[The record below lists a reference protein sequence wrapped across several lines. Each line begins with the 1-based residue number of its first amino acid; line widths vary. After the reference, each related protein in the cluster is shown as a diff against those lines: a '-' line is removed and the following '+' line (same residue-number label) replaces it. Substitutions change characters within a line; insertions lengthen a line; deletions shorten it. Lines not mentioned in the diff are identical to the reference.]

1 MMVQLIKEILA
12 QPPESQEVK
21 VHGWVRTSREMKNL
35 VFVEVNDGSCFNGIQ
50 CTFDRS
56 AGVSAETDAALA
68 ALSTGTAVAIGGRLI
83 ASPASGQAVEVSAES
98 LRVIGES
105 PAENRG
111 GERAYSDTPAYLQ
124 IPAYPLQKKRHSLE
138 FLREIAH
145 LRPRT
150 NTFGAVARVRN
161 RMAFAIHRY
170 FQERGFQYIHTPI
183 ITAGDAEGA
192 GAMFQVTTLDL
203 QAQAGKPDYSKDFFG
218 KKTYLTVSGQLEAE
232 TYATALS
239 RVYTFGPTFRAENSN
254 TARHLAEFWMVEPEI
269 AFAELE
275 DDMALAED
283 FLKFIFKTAL
293 EDCADDLAFFDSH
306 IEKGIIE
313 TLTHVVN
320 SKFVHISYTDAVGEL
335 EKASGGAAGG
345 SAAFEFKPHWG
356 CDLQSEHEKYLTEKV
371 AGGPVIVTDYPKE
384 IKAFYMKQNDD
395 GKTVRAMD
403 VLVPRLGE
411 IIGGSQREE
420 NLEKLCRR
428 IIDMGMNVE
437 DYAWYLDLRRYG
449 TVPHAG
455 FGLGFERLIQY
466 ITGMANI
473 RDVIPYPRAV
483 GQAEF

>member
-1 MMVQLIKEILA
+1 MVTLIKEILA
-12 QPPESQEVK
+12 QAPESQEVC
-21 VHGWVRTSREMKNL
+21 VHGWVRTRREMKNL
-35 VFVEVNDGSCFNGIQ
+35 VFVEVNDGSCLAGIQ
-50 CTFDRS
+50 CTFDRNS
-56 AGVSAETDAALA
+56 GSYPAETAEALTG
-68 ALSTGTAVAIGGRLI
+68 LSTGTAVAIGGLLI
-83 ASPASGQAVEVSAES
+83 ASPASGQPVEVSAQS
-98 LRVIGES
+98 LRIIGEA
-105 PAENRG
+105 PAENRSA
-111 GERAYSDTPAYLQ
+111 EPAYMG

-150 NTFGAVARVRN
+150 NTFGAVTRVRN
-161 RMAFAIHRY
+161 RMAFAVHQY
-170 FQERGFQYIHTPI
+170 FQEKHFQYIHTPI

-192 GAMFQVTTLDL
+192 GAMFQVTTL
-203 QAQAGKPDYSKDFFG
+203 AAPAEKNDYTEDFFG
-218 KKTYLTVSGQLEAE
+218 KKTFLTVSGQLEAE

-254 TARHLAEFWMVEPEI
+254 TARHLAEFWMIEPEI
-269 AFAELE
+269 AFAGLE
-275 DDMALAED
+275 DNMALAED
-283 FLKFIFKTAL
+283 FLKYIFKAAL
-293 EDCADDLAFFDSH
+293 EDCAGDLAFFDSH

-320 SKFVHISYTDAVGEL
+320 SQFIHITYTDAVKEL
-335 EKASGGAAGG
+335 EKAASA
-345 SAAFEFKPHWG
+345 AAFEFKPYWG

-371 AGGPVIVTDYPKE
+371 AGGPVIVTDYPKD

-395 GKTVRAMD
+395 GTVRAMD

-420 NLEKLCRR
+420 DLEKLCRR
-428 IIDMGMNVE
+428 MIEMKMNVN
-437 DYAWYLDLRRYG
+437 DYTWYLDLRRYG
-449 TVPHAG
+449 TVPHSG

-473 RDVIPYPRAV
+473 RDVIPFPRAV